1 MGISQKDLTVVIVT
15 FQSEKVIIDC
25 INSIDKNLPII
36 VVENSSNHNFKRQL
50 EKRFTNVECIL
61 TNDNLGMGR
70 GNNVGIRYASSN
82 FVMIINPDTILYR
95 DTISEL
101 INISKKIDFSIL
113 SPISDDKNYP
123 NYKGVNS
130 EENDLMDVD
139 HVDGYSMLLNKSK
152 FNNQYF
158 DEEIFMFLE
167 NNDLCKRMKA
177 RKEKIFISK
186 NAKIKHYGGK
196 SVDFKKD
203 LEIEILRNWHW
214 MWSKFYFNK
223 KYYGYIFSSLVFL
236 PSLISS
242 MFKFFLYKFLG
253 NQKKKLIYKMRFL
266 GLINSYL
273 LNSSFYRPYKKKN

>member
-214 MWSKFYFNK
+214 MWSKFYFKK
-223 KYYGYIFSSLVFL
+223 KYNGFVYA
-236 PSLISS
+236 LISS
-242 MFKFFLYKFLG
+242 LFPLLTTSLKSIFFLIINKKKSKIYSNRLSGLFNSILG
-253 NQKKKLIYKMRFL
+253 NK
-266 GLINSYL
+266 
-273 LNSSFYRPYKKKN
+273 SFKRPEI